1 MAEIVP
7 YAIWAV
13 LIVTGASVVTIALFG
28 IRSLSWGNADTLTI
42 VLTMIPIAIVGIL
55 GLIMGNWADAAVL
68 GSLIGLVL
76 ATGALLMSS
85 VRGLFS

>member
-1 MAEIVP
+1 M
-7 YAIWAV
+7 
-13 LIVTGASVVTIALFG
+13 TIALFG

-42 VLTMIPIAIVGIL
+42 VLTMTPIAIVGIL
-55 GLIMGNWADAAVL
+55 GLILENWADAAVI

-76 ATGALLMSS
+76 ATGALTLSS